1 MLKYCGKSHK
11 KLLKTIII
19 LMVVIC
25 MCFGTGHAVEND
37 PNTLTPSD
45 EQYFELKAVEI
56 KDVDGQEKQ
65 VIMELWGH
73 NLEFKRI

>member
-1 MLKYCGKSHK
+1 M
-11 KLLKTIII
+11 I
-19 LMVVIC
+19 VIC
-25 MCFGTGHAVEND
+25 MCFGIVHAVEND
-37 PNTLTPSD
+37 SNTLTPSD